1 MRRATTGRAIALMA
15 ALIAGLTI
23 ATPPATAATD
33 HPGSGYWMLGIEG
46 AVYTF
51 GTAPDCGNAL
61 PALMNGDY
69 AVDIEPFPDGTG
81 YWVLQSRGYVDA
93 VYCDDSFYTKGYE
106 NNGIF
111 SDRLGPTEVGVSLSA
126 TPDGGGYW
134 VFTNLGRVIPFGNAQ
149 NFGDMSSVALN
160 GPVLGSV
167 ATPSGNGFWM
177 VASDGGIFSF
187 GDAQFYGSMGG
198 RQLNQPV
205 MSMAPDPDGRG
216 YWLVASDGGIFAFD
230 APFYGSMGS
239 TRLNRPIAGM
249 VASPTGGGYLM
260 VGADGGIFSFGDVP
274 FHGSLGATPPFFPI
288 SAVAVMP

>member
-1 MRRATTGRAIALMA
+1 VRRKLWSLLVVVGLLATVPVGSPASAQTQ
-15 ALIAGLTI
+15 
-23 ATPPATAATD
+23 PP
-33 HPGSGYWMLGIEG
+33 PGSGYVMLGYDGTVYSFGSAPHCGHADSVFPPLSFGADIEL
-46 AVYTF
+46 F
-51 GTAPDCGNAL
+51 PNGNGYWVL
-61 PALMNGDY
+61 DGRSY
-69 AVDIEPFPDGTG
+69 VDIIYCDFADIVDNGYEINNFFSGQLRADERPLSLSATPDGTG
-81 YWVLQSRGYVDA
+81 YWV
-93 VYCDDSFYTKGYE
+93 
-106 NNGIF
+106 
-111 SDRLGPTEVGVSLSA
+111 
-126 TPDGGGYW
+126 
-134 VFTNLGRVIPFGNAQ
+134 FTNQGRALPFGSAQ
-149 NFGDMSSVALN
+149 WYGDMGNVTLN
-160 GPVLGSV
+160 GPVLDSV
-167 ATPSGNGFWM
+167 ATPSGQGYWM
-177 VASDGGIFSF
+177 VASDGGIFAF

-198 RQLNQPV
+198 QPLNQPV